1 MNQKSSMTHQRC
13 WQMGRPDCQRSLM
26 GFTLLELL
34 TVIAVI
40 AILASIL
47 IVALDRVRS
56 KMHDATCV
64 SNLRSIGTALLA
76 YSSDKG
82 HDPFPDDIQGGYE
95 YWSPA
100 PFLIEKL
107 APYLGQERTIWHCPK
122 FVEEFH
128 IDQDEAYENA
138 SDMYYYWAFRYVNG
152 TVTPLRPVSE
162 TSAWTEEHGEWN
174 KGIGGHVL
182 LSDWFGSASVWGT
195 DRQLHGGRASEL
207 PLDQAG
213 SYVFTS
219 LGGVQLIAP
228 KKK

>member
-1 MNQKSSMTHQRC
+1 MYQKSSMTHKYRSKA
-13 WQMGRPDCQRSLM
+13 RTADCQRSRL
-26 GFTLLELL
+26 GFTLIELL
-34 TVIAVI
+34 TVIAII

-47 IVALDRVRS
+47 IVGLDRVRS

-76 YSSDKG
+76 YSSEKG
-82 HDPFPDDIQGGYE
+82 QYPFPDDIQGGYE
-95 YWSPA
+95 YWSRA

-107 APYLGQERTIWHCPK
+107 KPYLGPERTIWHCPK
-122 FVEEFH
+122 FVEEFE

-138 SDMYYYWAFRYVNG
+138 ADMYYYWAFRYVNG
-152 TVTPLRPVSE
+152 TVAPLRPVSE

-174 KGIGGHVL
+174 DGIGGHVL
-182 LSDWFGSASVWGT
+182 LSDWFGSSGAWGV
-195 DRQLHGGRASEL
+195 DRQLHGGGGGEV
-207 PLDQAG
+207 PLNQEG
-213 SYVFTS
+213 THVFTS